1 MTDGMGNEVVED
13 GVERLLNFIEISFQF
28 SLTETSLWE

>member
-13 GVERLLNFIEISFQF
+13 RVERLLNFIEISLKFHSSF
-28 SLTETSLWE
+28 P